1 MIRLLLY
8 FLLFMCNLSYSH
20 DEPEYPKTYTPGE
33 YYYLSSKIP
42 KEVRQVSLYTDYC
55 IIYLSFSLT
64 KNSDMDDTVKN
75 IHKYCTNLDIWNSR
89 LKIKYTNN
97 HEVLQML
104 TMTDDAIF
112 LYHEYEDKIVK

>member
-1 MIRLLLY
+1 MIRLLLC
-8 FLLFMCNLSYSH
+8 FLLFICNLSYSR

-64 KNSDMDDTVKN
+64 KKSDMDDTVEN
-75 IHKYCTNLDIWNSR
+75 IHKYCANLDTWNSK

-97 HEVLQML
+97 HEVLLML

-112 LYHEYEDKIVK
+112 LYHDYEDKTVK

>member
-1 MIRLLLY
+1 MTRLLLC
-8 FLLFMCNLSYSH
+8 FLLFVCNSSYSRE
-20 DEPEYPKTYTPGE
+20 EPEYSKTYTPDE
-33 YYYLSSKIP
+33 YYYLSSKTP

-75 IHKYCTNLDIWNSR
+75 IHKYCTKLDIWNSR

-97 HEVLQML
+97 HKLLLIL

-112 LYHEYEDKIVK
+112 LYHDYEDKIFK

>member
-1 MIRLLLY
+1 MIRLLLC
-8 FLLFMCNLSYSH
+8 FLLFICNLSYSYNESEH
-20 DEPEYPKTYTPGE
+20 PKTYIPGE

-75 IHKYCTNLDIWNSR
+75 IYKYCTSLDTWNSR

-97 HEVLQML
+97 HEALLIL

-112 LYHEYEDKIVK
+112 LYHDYEGEIVK